1 VRLTRKSRSEFIL
14 THGFGVRPPQDFVDI
29 NCGCPID
36 LVYKTGAGSGLMERT
51 GRLRHIVT
59 GMSRVM
65 DCPITVKMRVG
76 VYKDPTKWN
85 AAQLAAK
92 VSSWPRCWNFYT
104 SAHLMTA
111 IFCIHHVRETK
122 RQAFKA

>member
-1 VRLTRKSRSEFIL
+1 VIFS
-14 THGFGVRPPQDFVDI
+14 HGFGVRPPQDFVDI

-51 GRLRHIVT
+51 GRLRQIVT

-65 DCPITVKMRVG
+65 DCPVTVKMRVG
-76 VYKDPTKWN
+76 VYKDPARWN

-92 VSSWPRCWNFYT
+92 VGGLNT
-104 SAHLMTA
+104 G
-111 IFCIHHVRETK
+111 IFMQGPSNDGILIARIMCEKQRTQTE
-122 RQAFKA
+122 A